1 MNMRK
6 QTKRQMKKAA
16 KATAANPLAWLSDAG
31 VRSGHAYSFAL
42 IHAGLS
48 MITWLGSRGGD
59 DAKPRGSWSLYFGTC
74 AATLMALG
82 VGLKHEE

>member
-16 KATAANPLAWLSDAG
+16 KVASGSPVAWLSDAG
-31 VRSGHAYSFAL
+31 VRSGHAYS
-42 IHAGLS
+42 AGMILSALS
-48 MITWLGSRGGD
+48 MLTWWGSRGRSDGR
-59 DAKPRGSWSLYFGTC
+59 ARGSWSLYFGTC
-74 AATLMALG
+74 ATALLALG